1 MTFFASVMPYS
12 FTLASGLEL
21 EDELDELL
29 ELELEELE
37 LLLEEL
43 EEEELEEELLELE
56 LELLEEL
63 LLELEESLLEPP
75 PPPPPQAVS
84 IETVI
89 AAASATAITF
99 FANLMV
105 NFLPHFQ
112 NRQRKSSFGPSVS
125 LNLPPPVSIC
135 QVVLINLCYLIKS
148 SLKLHQFDN
157 KHRFSLSRHTR
168 VLFNKEAAHPPQRRM
183 CRFSIFFLSPS
194 CRR

>member
-1 MTFFASVMPYS
+1 MFLSVVVP
-12 FTLASGLEL
+12 E
-21 EDELDELL
+21 
-29 ELELEELE
+29 ELEELE

-43 EEEELEEELLELE
+43 EEELEELLELE

-63 LLELEESLLEPP
+63 LLELEESLLEPPP

-125 LNLPPPVSIC
+125 LNLPP
-135 QVVLINLCYLIKS
+135 LY
-148 SLKLHQFDN
+148 
-157 KHRFSLSRHTR
+157 RF
-168 VLFNKEAAHPPQRRM
+168 VK
-183 CRFSIFFLSPS
+183 
-194 CRR
+194 

>member
-1 MTFFASVMPYS
+1 MFLSVVVP
-12 FTLASGLEL
+12 
-21 EDELDELL
+21 
-29 ELELEELE
+29 EELE

-63 LLELEESLLEPP
+63 LLELEESLLEPPFP

-125 LNLPPPVSIC
+125 LNLPPPYID
-135 QVVLINLCYLIKS
+135 LS
-148 SLKLHQFDN
+148 SSFD
-157 KHRFSLSRHTR
+157 KF
-168 VLFNKEAAHPPQRRM
+168 VLFNKILPEIA
-183 CRFSIFFLSPS
+183 SI
-194 CRR
+194 

>member
-1 MTFFASVMPYS
+1 MFLSVVVP
-12 FTLASGLEL
+12 E
-21 EDELDELL
+21 
-29 ELELEELE
+29 ELEELE

-43 EEEELEEELLELE
+43 EEELEELLELE

-125 LNLPPPVSIC
+125 LKKPPCID
-135 QVVLINLCYLIKS
+135 LS
-148 SLKLHQFDN
+148 SSFD
-157 KHRFSLSRHTR
+157 KF
-168 VLFNKEAAHPPQRRM
+168 VLFNKIVPEIA
-183 CRFSIFFLSPS
+183 SI
-194 CRR
+194 

>member
-1 MTFFASVMPYS
+1 MFLSVVVP
-12 FTLASGLEL
+12 
-21 EDELDELL
+21 
-29 ELELEELE
+29 EELE

-43 EEEELEEELLELE
+43 EEELEELLELE

-63 LLELEESLLEPP
+63 LLELEESLLEPPFPP

-112 NRQRKSSFGPSVS
+112 NRQRKSSFDPSVV
-125 LNLPPPVSIC
+125 LNLPPPCIDLSSSFDKF
-135 QVVLINLCYLIKS
+135 VV
-148 SLKLHQFDN
+148 
-157 KHRFSLSRHTR
+157 
-168 VLFNKEAAHPPQRRM
+168 FNKIVPEIA
-183 CRFSIFFLSPS
+183 SI
-194 CRR
+194 

>member
-1 MTFFASVMPYS
+1 MFLSVVVP
-12 FTLASGLEL
+12 
-21 EDELDELL
+21 
-29 ELELEELE
+29 EELE

-43 EEEELEEELLELE
+43 EEELEELPELELE
-56 LELLEEL
+56 LLEELLEEL
-63 LLELEESLLEPP
+63 LLELEESLLEPPFPP

-125 LNLPPPVSIC
+125 LNLPPPCID
-135 QVVLINLCYLIKS
+135 LS
-148 SLKLHQFDN
+148 SSFD
-157 KHRFSLSRHTR
+157 KF
-168 VLFNKEAAHPPQRRM
+168 VLFNKILPEIA
-183 CRFSIFFLSPS
+183 SI
-194 CRR
+194 

>member
-1 MTFFASVMPYS
+1 MFLSVVVP
-12 FTLASGLEL
+12 
-21 EDELDELL
+21 
-29 ELELEELE
+29 EELE

-43 EEEELEEELLELE
+43 EEELEELLELE

-63 LLELEESLLEPP
+63 LLELEESLLEPPFPP

-112 NRQRKSSFGPSVS
+112 NRQRKSSFGPSVF
-125 LNLPPPVSIC
+125 LKTPPCIDLSSSFDKF
-135 QVVLINLCYLIKS
+135 VV
-148 SLKLHQFDN
+148 
-157 KHRFSLSRHTR
+157 
-168 VLFNKEAAHPPQRRM
+168 FNKIVPEIA
-183 CRFSIFFLSPS
+183 SI
-194 CRR
+194 

>member
-1 MTFFASVMPYS
+1 M
-12 FTLASGLEL
+12 EL

-43 EEEELEEELLELE
+43 EEELEELLELE

-63 LLELEESLLEPP
+63 LLELEESLLEPPFPP

-112 NRQRKSSFGPSVS
+112 DRQRKSSFGPSVF
-125 LNLPPPVSIC
+125 LNLPPPRTYLSSSFDKF
-135 QVVLINLCYLIKS
+135 VV
-148 SLKLHQFDN
+148 
-157 KHRFSLSRHTR
+157 
-168 VLFNKEAAHPPQRRM
+168 FNKIVPEIA
-183 CRFSIFFLSPS
+183 SI
-194 CRR
+194 

>member
-1 MTFFASVMPYS
+1 MFLSVVVP
-12 FTLASGLEL
+12 
-21 EDELDELL
+21 
-29 ELELEELE
+29 EELE

-43 EEEELEEELLELE
+43 EEELEELPELE

-63 LLELEESLLEPP
+63 LLELEESLLEPPFPP

-125 LNLPPPVSIC
+125 LNLPPRTYLSSSFDKF
-135 QVVLINLCYLIKS
+135 VV
-148 SLKLHQFDN
+148 
-157 KHRFSLSRHTR
+157 
-168 VLFNKEAAHPPQRRM
+168 FNKIVPEIA
-183 CRFSIFFLSPS
+183 SI
-194 CRR
+194 

>member
-1 MTFFASVMPYS
+1 MPYS

-75 PPPPPQAVS
+75 FPPPPPPQAVS

-125 LNLPPPVSIC
+125 LNLPPPCID
-135 QVVLINLCYLIKS
+135 LS
-148 SLKLHQFDN
+148 SSFD
-157 KHRFSLSRHTR
+157 KF
-168 VLFNKEAAHPPQRRM
+168 VLFNKILPEIA
-183 CRFSIFFLSPS
+183 SI
-194 CRR
+194 

>member
-1 MTFFASVMPYS
+1 MP
-12 FTLASGLEL
+12 ASGVVESEELTDELEL
-21 EDELDELL
+21 DSLEELL
-29 ELELEELE
+29 LELEELE
-37 LLLEEL
+37 EEL
-43 EEEELEEELLELE
+43 EELLE

-63 LLELEESLLEPP
+63 LLELEESLLEPPFPP

-125 LNLPPPVSIC
+125 LNLPPPRTYLSSSFDKF
-135 QVVLINLCYLIKS
+135 VV
-148 SLKLHQFDN
+148 
-157 KHRFSLSRHTR
+157 
-168 VLFNKEAAHPPQRRM
+168 FNKIVPEIA
-183 CRFSIFFLSPS
+183 SI
-194 CRR
+194 

>member
-1 MTFFASVMPYS
+1 M
-12 FTLASGLEL
+12 EL

-29 ELELEELE
+29 ELELEEL
-37 LLLEEL
+37 LLEEL
-43 EEEELEEELLELE
+43 EEELEELLELE

-63 LLELEESLLEPP
+63 LLELEESLLEPPFP

-125 LNLPPPVSIC
+125 LNLPPPCID
-135 QVVLINLCYLIKS
+135 LS
-148 SLKLHQFDN
+148 SSFD
-157 KHRFSLSRHTR
+157 KF
-168 VLFNKEAAHPPQRRM
+168 VLFNKILPEIA
-183 CRFSIFFLSPS
+183 SI
-194 CRR
+194 

>member
-1 MTFFASVMPYS
+1 MPYS

-21 EDELDELL
+21 EDGLDELL

-63 LLELEESLLEPP
+63 LLELEESLLEPPFPP

-125 LNLPPPVSIC
+125 LNLPPPCIDLSSSFDKF
-135 QVVLINLCYLIKS
+135 VV
-148 SLKLHQFDN
+148 
-157 KHRFSLSRHTR
+157 
-168 VLFNKEAAHPPQRRM
+168 FNKILPEIA
-183 CRFSIFFLSPS
+183 SI
-194 CRR
+194 

>member
-1 MTFFASVMPYS
+1 MP
-12 FTLASGLEL
+12 ASGVVESEELTDELEL
-21 EDELDELL
+21 DSLEELL
-29 ELELEELE
+29 LELEELE
-37 LLLEEL
+37 EEL
-43 EEEELEEELLELE
+43 EELLE

-75 PPPPPQAVS
+75 FPPPPPQAVS

-125 LNLPPPVSIC
+125 LNLPPCID
-135 QVVLINLCYLIKS
+135 LS
-148 SLKLHQFDN
+148 SSFD
-157 KHRFSLSRHTR
+157 KF
-168 VLFNKEAAHPPQRRM
+168 VLFNKILPEIA
-183 CRFSIFFLSPS
+183 SI
-194 CRR
+194 

>member
-1 MTFFASVMPYS
+1 MFLSVVVP
-12 FTLASGLEL
+12 E
-21 EDELDELL
+21 
-29 ELELEELE
+29 ELEELE

-125 LNLPPPVSIC
+125 LNLPP
-135 QVVLINLCYLIKS
+135 LY
-148 SLKLHQFDN
+148 QFV
-157 KHRFSLSRHTR
+157 K
-168 VLFNKEAAHPPQRRM
+168 
-183 CRFSIFFLSPS
+183 
-194 CRR
+194 

>member
-1 MTFFASVMPYS
+1 MP
-12 FTLASGLEL
+12 ASGVVESEELTDELEL
-21 EDELDELL
+21 DSLEELLL
-29 ELELEELE
+29 ELEE
-37 LLLEEL
+37 LLEEL
-43 EEEELEEELLELE
+43 EEELEELLELE

-63 LLELEESLLEPP
+63 LLELEESLLEPPFPP

-125 LNLPPPVSIC
+125 LNLPPPRT
-135 QVVLINLCYLIKS
+135 YLS
-148 SLKLHQFDN
+148 SSFD
-157 KHRFSLSRHTR
+157 KF
-168 VLFNKEAAHPPQRRM
+168 VLFNKILPEIA
-183 CRFSIFFLSPS
+183 SI
-194 CRR
+194 

>member
-1 MTFFASVMPYS
+1 M
-12 FTLASGLEL
+12 EL

-43 EEEELEEELLELE
+43 EEELEELPELE

-63 LLELEESLLEPP
+63 LLELEESLLEPPFPP

-112 NRQRKSSFGPSVS
+112 NRQRKSSFGPSVF
-125 LNLPPPVSIC
+125 LNLPPP
-135 QVVLINLCYLIKS
+135 LY
-148 SLKLHQFDN
+148 
-157 KHRFSLSRHTR
+157 RF
-168 VLFNKEAAHPPQRRM
+168 VK
-183 CRFSIFFLSPS
+183 
-194 CRR
+194 

>member
-1 MTFFASVMPYS
+1 MPYS
-12 FTLASGLEL
+12 FVPASGVVESEEL
-21 EDELDELL
+21 TD
-29 ELELEELE
+29 ELELDSLEE

-43 EEEELEEELLELE
+43 EEELEELLE

-63 LLELEESLLEPP
+63 LLELEESLLEPPFP

-125 LNLPPPVSIC
+125 LNLSPPRTYLSSSFDKF
-135 QVVLINLCYLIKS
+135 VV
-148 SLKLHQFDN
+148 
-157 KHRFSLSRHTR
+157 
-168 VLFNKEAAHPPQRRM
+168 FNKIVPEIA
-183 CRFSIFFLSPS
+183 SI
-194 CRR
+194 

>member
-1 MTFFASVMPYS
+1 MFLSVVVP
-12 FTLASGLEL
+12 
-21 EDELDELL
+21 
-29 ELELEELE
+29 EELE

-43 EEEELEEELLELE
+43 EEELEELLELE

-63 LLELEESLLEPP
+63 LLELEESLLEPPFP

-125 LNLPPPVSIC
+125 LNLPPPCIDLSSSFDKF
-135 QVVLINLCYLIKS
+135 VV
-148 SLKLHQFDN
+148 
-157 KHRFSLSRHTR
+157 
-168 VLFNKEAAHPPQRRM
+168 FNKILPEIA
-183 CRFSIFFLSPS
+183 SI
-194 CRR
+194 

>member
-1 MTFFASVMPYS
+1 MP
-12 FTLASGLEL
+12 ASGVVESEELTDELEL
-21 EDELDELL
+21 DSLEELL
-29 ELELEELE
+29 LELEEL
-37 LLLEEL
+37 L
-43 EEEELEEELLELE
+43 EELLELE

-63 LLELEESLLEPP
+63 LLELEESLLEPPFPP

-125 LNLPPPVSIC
+125 LNLPPPCID
-135 QVVLINLCYLIKS
+135 LS
-148 SLKLHQFDN
+148 SSFD
-157 KHRFSLSRHTR
+157 KF
-168 VLFNKEAAHPPQRRM
+168 VLFNKIVPEIA
-183 CRFSIFFLSPS
+183 SI
-194 CRR
+194 

>member
-1 MTFFASVMPYS
+1 M
-12 FTLASGLEL
+12 EL

-168 VLFNKEAAHPPQRRM
+168 TLFNKEAAHPPQRRM

>member
-1 MTFFASVMPYS
+1 MPYS

-75 PPPPPQAVS
+75 FPPPPPPPQAVS

-125 LNLPPPVSIC
+125 LNLPPPCIDLSSSFDKF
-135 QVVLINLCYLIKS
+135 VV
-148 SLKLHQFDN
+148 
-157 KHRFSLSRHTR
+157 
-168 VLFNKEAAHPPQRRM
+168 FNKILPEIA
-183 CRFSIFFLSPS
+183 SI
-194 CRR
+194 